1 MQCYFREILC
11 FLSTAAAVG
20 LMLAQ
25 IKSAVEN
32 NFPGETRTPP
42 CSQHF
47 STFLGIGEGK
57 MISYLAGPANVHDF
71 SEATTICICLDL
83 FCLMLHL
90 TFWTFRD
97 AFALSDFLRRQPSGT
112 VSVLHCPPPKKGKLS
127 FSSSI

>member
-47 STFLGIGEGK
+47 STISGYRRGENDQLFGRTSKCSWFLR
-57 MISYLAGPANVHDF
+57 SNNHVHLLGPFLSDAASD
-71 SEATTICICLDL
+71 ILDIQGCIC
-83 FCLMLHL
+83 F
-90 TFWTFRD
+90 
-97 AFALSDFLRRQPSGT
+97 
-112 VSVLHCPPPKKGKLS
+112 V
-127 FSSSI
+127 